1 MFRIFHCKGGLVL
14 STQHQAG
21 DHEGDLVVIVREGA
35 DQREIHAML
44 LKVAAWIEADA
55 ALDAKPTPKGD

>member
-1 MFRIFHCKGGLVL
+1 VFRVFHGKGGLVL

-35 DQREIHAML
+35 DHREIHAML
-44 LKVAAWIEADA
+44 LKVAAWIEGEA
-55 ALDAKPTPKGD
+55 ALDAPKAE